1 MDGKIEFK
9 KVIEYINLNI
19 TLPSNIVPYFKDLIL
34 KWNNKLKNTSDY
46 FNMKINH
53 SYITGFILSLDNLE
67 LKKLW
72 DNYINKTM
80 EYRVKK
86 MAFDNDML
94 EKLEKAKKYLDG
106 KHIEFKIENNKHINL
121 PIIIINKTSTITI
134 LEENTWDDIKRNID
148 SKLSTPNNFD
158 CSICCLNNIKK
169 KVSCNKCSNYWC
181 IPCYAEIYKTNNG
194 IIKCPYCRFEFG
206 EKIDNNLIL
215 KMGIKQILS
224 NI

>member
-94 EKLEKAKKYLDG
+94 
-106 KHIEFKIENNKHINL
+106 
-121 PIIIINKTSTITI
+121 
-134 LEENTWDDIKRNID
+134 
-148 SKLSTPNNFD
+148 
-158 CSICCLNNIKK
+158 
-169 KVSCNKCSNYWC
+169 
-181 IPCYAEIYKTNNG
+181 
-194 IIKCPYCRFEFG
+194 
-206 EKIDNNLIL
+206 
-215 KMGIKQILS
+215 
-224 NI
+224 